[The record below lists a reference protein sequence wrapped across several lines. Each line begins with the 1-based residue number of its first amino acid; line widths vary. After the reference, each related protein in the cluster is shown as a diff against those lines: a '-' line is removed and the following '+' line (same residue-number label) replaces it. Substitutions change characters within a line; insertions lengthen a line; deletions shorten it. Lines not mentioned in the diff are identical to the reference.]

1 MAHKLFLLPKMPA
14 QTQSVLIVDDN
25 FNVRAAL
32 RGFVERTLG
41 LEVCASVG
49 DGLEAIKRAEEHKPD
64 MVLIDLSMPVMNGLD
79 AASAIR
85 KALPNA
91 RIVVF
96 TLYSDMLGELL
107 ARAVGV
113 DLIISKSEGAAAL
126 LRALEPLLAERPA
139 VLSNLCS

>member
-1 MAHKLFLLPKMPA
+1 MPA

-41 LEVCASVG
+41 PQVCSFAA
-49 DGLEAIKRAEEHKPD
+49 DGREAIKRAEEHKPG

-96 TLYSDMLGELL
+96 TLYSDVLGELL

-113 DLIISKSEGAAAL
+113 DLVISKSEGTAGL
-126 LRALEPLLAERPA
+126 LRALEPLLAGRPA
-139 VLSNLCS
+139 LFLNLCS